1 MFKNDA
7 EQNAYVPSKSMA
19 IKPDVVSNVI
29 PTDQSRAL
37 LPSYLGFVDPRET
50 YVKFN
55 LSMAPNGG
63 GRSVGMIRPQ
73 KEAGAHALFRN
84 VLLRD
89 GTNSTTL
96 ESYED
101 YNAHVAMKQPYTAQ
115 DSLTHK
121 RELFEG
127 VMSNANLAG
136 DTGNLYY
143 GGSDA
148 LDSADYETAEI
159 RVGNKGGRNAPGKVL
174 TPQLQFRLDTGL
186 MRGNQVIPVAA
197 LQGLRTQI
205 DMENTL
211 RACEIATGEL
221 GTLEATG
228 GSSGGYVLN
237 AVSVKQDTT
246 LGVVASQN
254 DVRAVGTQYTQS
266 FFSVQVKVE
275 AADATTPTANRNN
288 PFDVGDKLF
297 VRSAIGKTIGG
308 TTITLGNQDDTELE
322 LGVITGF
329 YVSSD
334 TAYNLGI
341 YYTPQRA
348 PGASLG
354 NFPGSIDAGSARQYG
369 EDDVVFFKVENRA
382 LAQSNVLT
390 DADSG
395 AVVLGSGT
403 GNFVAPEYHLENLE
417 YICLSVQPPEAYVS
431 GLLKAAS
438 SERGVSMDIQTTTTQ
453 RFNQSTAA
461 GLTANH
467 IPCSQKRVKS
477 VFIQPLVVSDFRD
490 LAKRSLS
497 GVPDRARSYQFVYGN
512 ELIPTKNVGL
522 TRYSANVPLLGSANQ
537 DIAEQNY
544 TEAIHLAQL
553 EAALVNSGNM
563 PRSLHQVS
571 KNFVIGRAFSKYNQV
586 ADLSEQ
592 SLSARIDYENDATSL
607 KIFNNYIEHLRRISI
622 TSSGVMASD
631 L

>member
-29 PTDQSRAL
+29 PSDQSRAL
-37 LPSYLGFVDPRET
+37 LPSYLGFIDPRET

-84 VLLRD
+84 VLIRD

-115 DSLTHK
+115 DSITHK
-121 RELFEG
+121 QELFEG
-127 VMSNANLAG
+127 VMSDANLGG

-143 GGSDA
+143 AGSEA
-148 LDSADYETAEI
+148 LESADYATGGA
-159 RVGNKGGRNAPGKVL
+159 RNGALGGRNAPGKVL

-186 MRGNQVIPVAA
+186 LRGNQVIPVAA
-197 LQGLRTQI
+197 LQGLRTQL

-211 RACEIATGEL
+211 RACETATGEL

-228 GSSGGYVLN
+228 GSAGGYVLN
-237 AVSVKQDTT
+237 ATSTKQDTT
-246 LGVVASQN
+246 LGASASQN
-254 DVRAVGTQYTQS
+254 DARNAGTNYTQS
-266 FFSVQVKVE
+266 FFSVQVKVDC
-275 AADATTPTANRNN
+275 ADAASPTANRNN
-288 PFDVGDKLF
+288 PFDIGDKLF
-297 VRSAIGKTIGG
+297 IRAHIGRVINA
-308 TTITLGNQDDTELE
+308 TTIDLANQADTESE

-334 TAYNLGI
+334 TPYNLGI

-348 PGASLG
+348 PGASFG
-354 NFPGSIDAGSARQYG
+354 NFPAGIDGGSAKFYV
-369 EDDVVFFKVENRA
+369 EDDVIFFKPSNRV
-382 LAQSNVLT
+382 LPQSNVLVST
-390 DADSG
+390 DDGNVAVG
-395 AVVLGSGT
+395 AGS

-438 SERGVSMDIQTTTTQ
+438 SERGISMDIQTTTTQ

-461 GLTANH
+461 GLTSNL

-477 VFIQPLVVSDFRD
+477 VFIQPLAVNDFRD
-490 LAKRSLS
+490 LTKRSLS
-497 GVPDRARSYQFVYGN
+497 GIPDQARSYQFVYGN
-512 ELIPTKNVGL
+512 ELIPTKNVPL
-522 TRYSANVPLLGSANQ
+522 SRYSAIVPAIGANQ
-537 DIAEQNY
+537 DEVEQNY

-592 SLSARIDYENDATSL
+592 SLSARIDYENTATSL

-622 TSSGVMASD
+622 TAGGVVASD